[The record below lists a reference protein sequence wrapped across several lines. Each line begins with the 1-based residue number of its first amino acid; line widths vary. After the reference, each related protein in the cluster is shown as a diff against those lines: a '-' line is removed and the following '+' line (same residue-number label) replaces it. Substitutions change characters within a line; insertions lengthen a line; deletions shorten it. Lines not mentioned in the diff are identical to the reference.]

1 MSRFCLLS
9 VILMVLS
16 AGVPVNPQM
25 TEDRVHF
32 GDVIDLDL
40 VGGFEYD
47 WRGTLTGDGFLAR
60 LNKFDEQ
67 IFALCRTE
75 REIAADAERIFGKTL
90 RNPKVIVR
98 IVDRSK
104 RAVAL
109 IDGAVRSPS
118 RFSLRRKAHLNEIII
133 LAGGLTD
140 ASSGVV
146 TIFRPANLRCY
157 ENGGRDNASHTLHI
171 KIIELLSG
179 KATANPQI
187 FGGDLITVERATPI
201 YVIGAVTNPTPIY
214 AREQI
219 TVSRVVATAGGLTK
233 NADGGRAIIFRRDG
247 PDTRAIEIDLEK
259 IRRGESVDEIMRS
272 FDILDVAARGGVKR
286 RFPPIA
292 VTEENKGSRV
302 TDLPLRV
309 IE

>member
-1 MSRFCLLS
+1 MNRQRSLRAVFLIVASSFATFGQLG
-9 VILMVLS
+9 I
-16 AGVPVNPQM
+16 PPD
-25 TEDRVHF
+25 EDRVHV

-47 WRGTLTGDGFLAR
+47 WRGTLTGDGFLDG
-60 LNKFDEQ
+60 LDQFDEQ
-67 IFALCRTE
+67 IFALCKTT
-75 REIAADAERIFGKTL
+75 REIAAEAERVFGKTL
-90 RNPKVIVR
+90 RDPKVVVM

-109 IDGAVRSPS
+109 IDGAVRNPS

-146 TIFRPANLRCY
+146 TIFRPANLRCN
-157 ENGGRDNASHTLHI
+157 ENGGRDNASQTLNI
-171 KIIELLSG
+171 KITEILSG
-179 KATANPQI
+179 KAAANPQI
-187 FGGDLITVERATPI
+187 FSGDLITVERATPI
-201 YVIGAVTNPTPIY
+201 YVIGAVANPTPIY

-233 NADGGRAIIFRRDG
+233 DADGSKAIIFRRDG
-247 PDTRAIEIDLEK
+247 ATTRAIEIDLVK

-272 FDILDVAARGGVKR
+272 FDILDVAARGGAKR
-286 RFPPIA
+286 
-292 VTEENKGSRV
+292 
-302 TDLPLRV
+302 
-309 IE
+309 